1 RSFSYYPVRFHPR
14 SRTFCGK
21 FFYRANQGFWSDEL
35 KERSFTSQFVHS
47 PNSRL
52 NLLPPL
58 TPFPLCFKGLGLAGC
73 ICGELFPAFL
83 RASVVSIA
91 LPITAMTA
99 ITRDHGDYVSSG
111 KSSSLNS
118 ASALPVLSASA
129 ARNCTRRI
137 LPEIVFGRSTNSSR
151 RTRLYGS
158 SVLRLC

>member
-111 KSSSLNS
+111 KSSCLKSSSADQQIPAVVPVYMAPAFCGCAERLKAPVPARVLNQF
-118 ASALPVLSASA
+118 AK
-129 ARNCTRRI
+129 
-137 LPEIVFGRSTNSSR
+137 
-151 RTRLYGS
+151 
-158 SVLRLC
+158 